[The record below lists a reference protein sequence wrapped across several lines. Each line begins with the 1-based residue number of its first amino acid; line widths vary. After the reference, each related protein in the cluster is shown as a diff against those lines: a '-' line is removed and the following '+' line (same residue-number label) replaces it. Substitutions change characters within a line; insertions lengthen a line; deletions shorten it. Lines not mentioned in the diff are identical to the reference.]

1 MTIKTMSLERR
12 KRERSKLEWIGT
24 LECQF
29 LNHQEEVQIKISE
42 ITETG
47 ARLEM
52 ESLRVGPFNIVV
64 QSSLINFILNINL
77 PTGTVSTPIR
87 IIGWTSQNGRKP
99 HLNLGVL
106 FLKKVAEVP
115 AISQSMKKEGAKSP
129 M

>member
-1 MTIKTMSLERR
+1 MTIKTMSFERR
-12 KRERSKLEWIGT
+12 KRECSNVKWIGT

-29 LNHQEEVQIKISE
+29 LNHQEEVQVKISE
-42 ITETG
+42 ISETG

-77 PTGTVSTPIR
+77 PTGTVSMPIR
-87 IIGWTSQNGRKP
+87 IIWWTSQEERKP

-106 FLKKVAEVP
+106 FLKKIGEVL
-115 AISQSMKKEGAKSP
+115 AISLNMKKQGAKSP